1 MPDAAT
7 EFLTTIWSALGGGAK
22 WDARME
28 FIGEGALP
36 SVFAV
41 SDLAA
46 ASIGA
51 AALAVAD
58 YADAGAAMTP
68 AVSVDRRLA
77 SFWFGFSLKP
87 IGWSLPP
94 VWDAIAGDYSCAD
107 GWIKLH
113 TNAAHHRQAALAVLA
128 TAGDKEAV
136 RAAVKSWRADELEAA
151 VVARGG
157 CAATMRS
164 LADWSRHPQGK
175 LVASEPLVWLER
187 TETSAPCV
195 DAPDRARPLAG
206 VRVLDLT
213 RILAGPIAT
222 RFLAGFGAEVLRI
235 DPPGWEEP
243 TIAPEVTLGKR
254 CARLDLGGAEGRERF
269 LALLSEADAIIHG
282 YRPDAL
288 ERLGLGA
295 ETRRRARPGLID
307 VSLDAYGWT
316 GPWTGRRGFDSLV
329 QMSCGIADEGMRRAG
344 ADIPKPLPVP
354 ALDHATGYL
363 MAAAAVRG
371 LGARRASGKGSLAR
385 VSLARIAALLT
396 SVAAPPDAPA
406 LTKPGDGD
414 YAASAEATAWGP
426 ARRLRPPVKV
436 EGAPVRWD
444 IPAGALG
451 SSAPRW

>member
-1 MPDAAT
+1 MPHAQD
-7 EFLTTIWSALGGGAK
+7 FLATIWRALGGEAK
-22 WDARME
+22 PDARVE
-28 FIGEGALP
+28 FTGEGALP

-58 YADAGAAMTP
+58 YAGAGAAIAP

-94 VWDAIAGDYSCAD
+94 AWDSIAGDYACAD

-113 TNAAHHRQAALAVLA
+113 TNAAHHREAALAVLA

-164 LADWSRHPQGK
+164 MADWSRHPQGK
-175 LVASEPLVWLER
+175 AVASEPLVRLER
-187 TETSAPCV
+187 TEKSAPSV
-195 DAPDRARPLAG
+195 DARDPARPLFG

-254 CARLDLGGAEGRERF
+254 CARLDL
-269 LALLSEADAIIHG
+269 
-282 YRPDAL
+282 
-288 ERLGLGA
+288 
-295 ETRRRARPGLID
+295 
-307 VSLDAYGWT
+307 
-316 GPWTGRRGFDSLV
+316 
-329 QMSCGIADEGMRRAG
+329 
-344 ADIPKPLPVP
+344 
-354 ALDHATGYL
+354 
-363 MAAAAVRG
+363 
-371 LGARRASGKGSLAR
+371 
-385 VSLARIAALLT
+385 
-396 SVAAPPDAPA
+396 
-406 LTKPGDGD
+406 
-414 YAASAEATAWGP
+414 
-426 ARRLRPPVKV
+426 
-436 EGAPVRWD
+436 
-444 IPAGALG
+444 
-451 SSAPRW
+451 SSAAGRDGAWRCCQRPT

>member
-1 MPDAAT
+1 MPHAAT
-7 EFLTTIWSALGGGAK
+7 EFLTTIQRALGGDAK
-22 WDARME
+22 SDSRVE
-28 FIGEGALP
+28 FTGEGALP

-41 SDLAA
+41 TDLAA
-46 ASIGA
+46 GSIGA
-51 AALAVAD
+51 AALAVLE

-77 SFWFGFSLKP
+77 SFWFGSSVEP

-94 VWDAIAGDYSCAD
+94 VWDVIAGDYACAD
-107 GWIKLH
+107 GWIRLH
-113 TNAAHHRQAALAVLA
+113 TNAARHREAALAVLA

-136 RAAVKSWRADELEAA
+136 RAAVKRWQADELEAA

-164 LADWSRHPQGK
+164 LADWSAHPQGK

-187 TETSAPCV
+187 TEKSAPCV
-195 DAPDRARPLAG
+195 DARDRARPLAG

-235 DPPGWEEP
+235 DPPNWDEP

-254 CARLDLGGAEGRERF
+254 CARLDLSGAGGRERW
-269 LALLSEADAIIHG
+269 LALLSQADVVIHG

-288 ERLGLGA
+288 ERLGLGV

-316 GPWTGRRGFDSLV
+316 GPWAGRRGFDSLV
-329 QMSCGIADEGMRRAG
+329 QMSSGIADEGMRRAG
-344 ADIPKPLPVP
+344 AEIPTPLPAQ
-354 ALDHATGYL
+354 ALDHATG
-363 MAAAAVRG
+363 
-371 LGARRASGKGSLAR
+371 
-385 VSLARIAALLT
+385 
-396 SVAAPPDAPA
+396 
-406 LTKPGDGD
+406 
-414 YAASAEATAWGP
+414 
-426 ARRLRPPVKV
+426 
-436 EGAPVRWD
+436 
-444 IPAGALG
+444 
-451 SSAPRW
+451 